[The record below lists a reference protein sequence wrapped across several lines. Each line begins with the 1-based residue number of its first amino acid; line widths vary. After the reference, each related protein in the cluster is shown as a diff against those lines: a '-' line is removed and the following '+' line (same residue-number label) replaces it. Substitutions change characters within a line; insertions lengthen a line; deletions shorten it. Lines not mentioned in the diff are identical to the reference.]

1 MKSTL
6 KIFLFLALF
15 CGTAMADGDM
25 GPGGFCGDMGPGG
38 RTGLAEDKTS
48 TTKTSDKIVAVFAKY
63 IYTIL
68 V

>member
-1 MKSTL
+1 MKIL
-6 KIFLFLALF
+6 LFVALF

-25 GPGGFCGDMGPGG
+25 GPGGLCGDMGPGG
-38 RTGLAEDKTS
+38 RIALAEEKTS